1 MPINTCGAISILP
14 LWIWTAGLT
23 LVCFDALVGASP
35 AHGHRL
41 ICWQAIMK
49 CQSEP
54 ECHYAYRQYMRACG
68 PVINGHKKC
77 PSHCVSSIVQLNLTV
92 NGPGLEHCE
101 CAADTV
107 CVSAKR
113 AIEPSMPRISRTGCT
128 EARRACEGDTDCSA
142 AMRDYLFHCRE
153 LFGGERC
160 SDECR
165 RVIERMRSVPKARLL
180 DTCECDGAE
189 RTICEHVK
197 ISMMSLCSDASDHR
211 DAGSGFSD
219 DEEELESDY
228 DTEEYDEE
236 DSAGGVSRA
245 HTGLIM
251 TSTIPDSNRVWAK
264 SGLHPALLAWF
275 WHCVFHSLV

>member
-1 MPINTCGAISILP
+1 MPINTCANISILP
-14 LWIWTAGLT
+14 VWIWTAGLT
-23 LVCFDALVGASP
+23 LLCFNALAVASP

-54 ECHYAYRQYMRACG
+54 ECHYAYTQYMRACG
-68 PVINGHKKC
+68 PVINGHKKKC
-77 PSHCVSSIVQLNLTV
+77 PSHCIASIVQLNLTD

-101 CAADTV
+101 CATDTV
-107 CVSAKR
+107 CVNAKR
-113 AIEPSMPRISRTGCT
+113 RIEPCMPRISHTGCT
-128 EARRACEGDTDCSA
+128 EARRACEGDAACSA

-165 RVIERMRSVPKARLL
+165 RVIEYMRSVPKARLL

-197 ISMMSLCSDASDHR
+197 INMRSLCSDASDHR

-219 DEEELESDY
+219 DDELQNEN
-228 DTEEYDEE
+228 DTEDYGEE
-236 DSAGGVSRA
+236 DGAGGVSRA
-245 HTGLIM
+245 HAGLIM
-251 TSTIPDSNRVWAK
+251 TSTILVVT
-264 SGLHPALLAWF
+264 LLQ
-275 WHCVFHSLV
+275 

>member
-1 MPINTCGAISILP
+1 MSSSTCVHRAILP
-14 LWIWTAGLT
+14 VWIWTAGLT
-23 LVCFDALVGASP
+23 LVCMDSLGTASP

-54 ECHYAYRQYMRACG
+54 ECHYAYTQYTRACG
-68 PVINGHKKC
+68 PVINGHKKRC
-77 PSHCVSSIVQLNLTV
+77 PSHCISSIVQLNLTD

-101 CAADTV
+101 CATDAL
-107 CVSAKR
+107 CVNAKR
-113 AIEPSMPRISRTGCT
+113 AIEPCMPRISRTGCT
-128 EARRACEGDTDCSA
+128 EARRACEDDAECSS

-165 RVIERMRSVPKARLL
+165 RVIKRMRSVPKARLL

-197 ISMMSLCSDASDHR
+197 ISMMSLCSDAPEHR

-219 DEEELESDY
+219 DEDEHESDY
-228 DTEEYDEE
+228 DTEDYEEE
-236 DSAGGVSRA
+236 DSAAGVSTA
-245 HTGLIM
+245 HAGLIT
-251 TSTIPDSNRVWAK
+251 TSII
-264 SGLHPALLAWF
+264 LLVTF
-275 WHCVFHSLV
+275 LQ

>member
-1 MPINTCGAISILP
+1 MPILVF
-14 LWIWTAGLT
+14 WIWT
-23 LVCFDALVGASP
+23 LVCLGALAAASP

-54 ECHYAYRQYMRACG
+54 ECHYAYTQYTRACA
-68 PVINGHKKC
+68 PVINGHKKKC
-77 PSHCVSSIVQLNLTV
+77 PSHCISSIVQLNLTD

-101 CAADTV
+101 CATDAV
-107 CVSAKR
+107 CANAKR
-113 AIEPSMPRISRTGCT
+113 AIEPCMPRISRTGCT
-128 EARRACEGDTDCSA
+128 EARRACEADAECSA

-160 SDECR
+160 SEKCR

-197 ISMMSLCSDASDHR
+197 ISMMSLCSYAPEHR
-211 DAGSGFSD
+211 DPGSGFSD
-219 DEEELESDY
+219 DEDEQESDY
-228 DTEEYDEE
+228 DTEDYEQE
-236 DSAGGVSRA
+236 DSTSGVSRT
-245 HTGLIM
+245 HTPLLM
-251 TSTIPDSNRVWAK
+251 TSTF
-264 SGLHPALLAWF
+264 LTLL
-275 WHCVFHSLV
+275 LLQ